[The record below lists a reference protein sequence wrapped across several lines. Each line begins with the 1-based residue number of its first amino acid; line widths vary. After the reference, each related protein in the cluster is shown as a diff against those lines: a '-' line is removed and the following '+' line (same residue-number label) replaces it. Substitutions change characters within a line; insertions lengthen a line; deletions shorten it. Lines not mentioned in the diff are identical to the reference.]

1 MLLRIV
7 RMDFE
12 PEKVDDFV
20 SFFHTIKEQIVNS
33 PGCNHVELCK
43 DSKLAHVYYTF
54 SKWDDE
60 ESLEAYRESALFED
74 VWAKTKVMF
83 GGKPLAYSLLQE

>member
-43 DSKLAHVYYTF
+43 DSKLDHVYYTF

>member
-1 MLLRIV
+1 
-7 RMDFE
+7 MDFV

-20 SFFHTIKEQIVNS
+20 AFFHTIKSEIGNF

-43 DSKLAHVYYTF
+43 DSKLDHVYYTF

-60 ESLEAYRESALFED
+60 ASLEAYRESALFED